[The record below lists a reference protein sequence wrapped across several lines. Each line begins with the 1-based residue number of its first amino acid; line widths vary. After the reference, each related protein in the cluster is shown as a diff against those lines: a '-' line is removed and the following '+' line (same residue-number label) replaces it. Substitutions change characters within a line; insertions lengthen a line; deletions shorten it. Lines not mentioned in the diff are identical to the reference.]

1 MIEGGFVLNLNF
13 KVKWVNS
20 VKLPP
25 SFNCNCGCGYPKG
38 KIWVWDS
45 FIVHELTTGKF

>member
-1 MIEGGFVLNLNF
+1 MIEGGFVLNLNLY
-13 KVKWVNS
+13 VKWVNS

-25 SFNCNCGCGYPKG
+25 SFKCNCGCGYLKG